1 MFSYEHFGLS
11 HILSKHYVKFDWLL
25 HAANAETLRAEHV
38 AELAK
43 ARREKRQVHEEA
55 EGSGRS
61 MLSQRMENPIPIRD
75 DDMEVDF
82 YAQAAA
88 VADKVEAAYM
98 ASQAAIGEYDDDF
111 YIQASAVADTVEAE
125 IRRTQECSRA
135 LSLVC
140 PDEDWFSDD
149 ELLIPDDQSRED

>member
-61 MLSQRMENPIPIRD
+61 IRD
-75 DDMEVDF
+75 DDMEVNF
-82 YAQAAA
+82 YAQAAV

-125 IRRTQECSRA
+125 IRRTQEYSRA
-135 LSLVC
+135 SSLVC

>member
-43 ARREKRQVHEEA
+43 ARREKRQVHEDA
-55 EGSGRS
+55 KGSGRS
-61 MLSQRMENPIPIRD
+61 MLSQRVD

-125 IRRTQECSRA
+125 IRRTQEC
-135 LSLVC
+135 
-140 PDEDWFSDD
+140 
-149 ELLIPDDQSRED
+149 